1 MKALK
6 DTLKKTMWEPVT
18 EPDPKPGPDP
28 EPKSGPEPEPEP
40 DTGPEPGADP
50 KRPDHSPASEP
61 HPGPHHGPHAH
72 PGPGVHGHHPVPRP
86 RRSRVLLDEDFLAE
100 KLDAIGAA
108 HLAEEIAIKAPAEVK
123 LMFARVCGVPATIHG
138 AADKHRAAAGWG
150 NALLTPDAMGHLAK
164 ALDADP
170 DAVRA
175 ELEGAPL
182 HMAALVLALYGYR
195 ADAPV
200 APEGE

>member
-1 MKALK
+1 M
-6 DTLKKTMWEPVT
+6 
-18 EPDPKPGPDP
+18 
-28 EPKSGPEPEPEP
+28 
-40 DTGPEPGADP
+40 
-50 KRPDHSPASEP
+50 
-61 HPGPHHGPHAH
+61 
-72 PGPGVHGHHPVPRP
+72 
-86 RRSRVLLDEDFLAE
+86 
-100 KLDAIGAA
+100 
-108 HLAEEIAIKAPAEVK
+108 
-123 LMFARVCGVPATIHG
+123 PATIHG

-150 NALLTPDAMGHLAK
+150 NALLTPDAIGHLAK
-164 ALDADP
+164 ALGADP